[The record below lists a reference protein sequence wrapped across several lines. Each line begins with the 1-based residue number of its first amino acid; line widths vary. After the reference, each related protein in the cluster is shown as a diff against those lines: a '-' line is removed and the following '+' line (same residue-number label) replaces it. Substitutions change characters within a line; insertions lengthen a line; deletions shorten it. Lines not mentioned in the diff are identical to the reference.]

1 VFETNGL
8 VLYVCVVRCIP
19 CDSPIQSNRRS
30 HVHHQHL
37 TTKEIVK
44 NIGIQEK
51 RVQRLFTTALFEN
64 HGKLISKRSLEMCAA
79 FKAVGM
85 HSTIYFSECLY

>member
-1 VFETNGL
+1 
-8 VLYVCVVRCIP
+8 
-19 CDSPIQSNRRS
+19 
-30 HVHHQHL
+30 
-37 TTKEIVK
+37 VK

-85 HSTIYFSECLY
+85 HSTTYFSECLYET